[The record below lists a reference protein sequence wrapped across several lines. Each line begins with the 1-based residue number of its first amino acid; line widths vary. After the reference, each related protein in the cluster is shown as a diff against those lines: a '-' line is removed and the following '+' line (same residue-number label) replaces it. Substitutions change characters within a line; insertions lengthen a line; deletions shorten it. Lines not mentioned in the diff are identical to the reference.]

1 MDTNFITAR
10 HLLAS
15 FSLALAA
22 AAEVLGEQANKIEE
36 IGFDSGATA
45 TQNFVAPAAAIT
57 NVESTP
63 TITPAAIAAAEL
75 DKDGMPWDE
84 RIHAGTKTKTAAG
97 IWTKRKGVDDAV
109 REAVTAELRAQYP
122 APAAPAAPAAPVA
135 PAVPTITPPAPPVV
149 AQTSYTK
156 LVDWLAKNTGEGK
169 YLNAEYVNSV
179 FASNNTSI
187 AALAGNDEMA
197 EQFLSAFRN
206 IMAQAGIAE
215 V

>member
-1 MDTNFITAR
+1 MDTNFIAAR

-36 IGFDSGATA
+36 IGFDS
-45 TQNFVAPAAAIT
+45 APAA
-57 NVESTP
+57 P

-75 DKDGMPWDE
+75 DADGMPWDE
-84 RIHAGTKTKTAAG
+84 RIHAGTKTKTGAG
-97 IWTKRKGVDDAV
+97 TWTKRKGVDDAV

-122 APAAPAAPAAPVA
+122 AAPTITPPA
-135 PAVPTITPPAPPVV
+135 PTITPPAPPVI

-187 AALAGNDEMA
+187 AALAGNDEMS

>member
-63 TITPAAIAAAEL
+63 AITPAAIAAAEL
-75 DKDGMPWDE
+75 DKEGMPWDE

-122 APAAPAAPAAPVA
+122 APAASPVPTA
-135 PAVPTITPPAPPVV
+135 PAVPTIAPPAPPVI
-149 AQTSYTK
+149 AQTGYTR

-169 YLNAEYVNSV
+169 YLNAEYVNAV

-206 IMAQAGIAE
+206 IMSQAGIAE

>member
-15 FSLALAA
+15 VSLALAA

-36 IGFDSGATA
+36 IGFDSGATV
-45 TQNFVAPAAAIT
+45 TQSFVVPAAAIT
-57 NVESTP
+57 NVESAP
-63 TITPAAIAAAEL
+63 VITPAAIAAAEL
-75 DKDGMPWDE
+75 DKEGMPWDE

-122 APAAPAAPAAPVA
+122 AATPVPTA
-135 PAVPTITPPAPPVV
+135 PAVPTITPPAPPVI

-187 AALAGNDEMA
+187 AALAGNDEMS

-206 IMAQAGIAE
+206 IMSQSGIAE

>member
-36 IGFDSGATA
+36 IGFDSGV
-45 TQNFVAPAAAIT
+45 TQTPVVTPAQEPA
-57 NVESTP
+57 VTP
-63 TITPAAIAAAEL
+63 TAIAAAEL
-75 DKDGMPWDE
+75 DKEGMPWDE

-109 REAVTAELRAQYP
+109 REAVTAELRAMYP
-122 APAAPAAPAAPVA
+122 APAAAAPQAPQAPQAPVVPQAPVA
-135 PAVPTITPPAPPVV
+135 PVVPQAPI
-149 AQTSYTK
+149 AGYAK
-156 LVDWLAKNTGEGK
+156 LVDWLAKNSGSDK
-169 YLNAEYVNSV
+169 YLTPEYVTSV
-179 FASNNTSI
+179 FSHNNTSI
-187 AALAGNDEMA
+187 AALAGQDDTA
-197 EQFLSAFRN
+197 EQFLSLFRDVLKQAN
-206 IMAQAGIAE
+206 ISE